1 MQDTD
6 RRAVKMG
13 LGAVMLWSTVATA
26 FSLSLQ
32 YLAPLQLVTL
42 ATAVS
47 WCFFAIRLSSSER
60 WQAMRATSPKARAT
74 GLLVGWLNPGLYYL
88 VLFAAYD
95 RLPAQEAM
103 AINYS
108 WGITL
113 ALLAAPLLRQ
123 RLSSGALLAACIS
136 YGGIVVIATR
146 GAPLSLD
153 FAQPLGVGLA
163 LLSTL
168 LWSLYWVINTRLSL
182 DPEVNLFL
190 NFSGALPLL
199 LALLWLSDT
208 PFPTVWQGWAGGLYV
223 GLFEMGIAFV
233 LDGRDESDHLHLAD
247 FQPDLFIAPAVA
259 GADLGDRWG
268 ASQSHYA
275 DRLNADPLRALAAA
289 SGRILN
295 SLPVRAGSLLA
306 PREQLRPAHHDQ
318 AVVWPC
324 CAPHR

>member
-32 YLAPLQLVTL
+32 YLTPLQLVTL
-42 ATAVS
+42 ATTVS
-47 WCFFAIRLSSSER
+47 WCFFAFRLSSNER
-60 WQAMRATSPKARAT
+60 WRNLQATSHKARAT
-74 GLLVGWLNPGLYYL
+74 GLLVGGLNPGLYYL
-88 VLFAAYD
+88 VLFAAYA

-233 LDGRDESDHLHLAD
+233 LWMGAMKATTSTLRISSLIFLSPPLSLVLIWVIAGEPVKATTLTGLILILLGLWLQRRAES
-247 FQPDLFIAPAVA
+247 
-259 GADLGDRWG
+259 
-268 ASQSHYA
+268 
-275 DRLNADPLRALAAA
+275 
-289 SGRILN
+289 
-295 SLPVRAGSLLA
+295 
-306 PREQLRPAHHDQ
+306 
-318 AVVWPC
+318 
-324 CAPHR
+324 

>member
-26 FSLSLQ
+26 FSLSLD
-32 YLAPLQLVTL
+32 YLTPLQLLTL
-42 ATAVS
+42 AAVVS
-47 WCFFAIRLSSSER
+47 WCFFAVRLSSPER
-60 WQAMRATSPKARAT
+60 RQALWAASSTARAT

-95 RLPAQEAM
+95 QLPAQEAM

-136 YGGIVVIATR
+136 YSGIVVIATR
-146 GAPLSLD
+146 GAPLSLE

-199 LALLWLSDT
+199 LALLWWSDT
-208 PFPTVWQGWAGGLYV
+208 PFPAVWQGWAGGLYV
-223 GLFEMGIAFV
+223 GLFEMGLAFV
-233 LDGRDESDHLHLAD
+233 LWMGAMKTTTSTLRISSLIFLSPPLSLVLIWVIAGEPVKAYTLIGLVLILFGLWLQRRAES
-247 FQPDLFIAPAVA
+247 
-259 GADLGDRWG
+259 
-268 ASQSHYA
+268 
-275 DRLNADPLRALAAA
+275 
-289 SGRILN
+289 
-295 SLPVRAGSLLA
+295 
-306 PREQLRPAHHDQ
+306 
-318 AVVWPC
+318 
-324 CAPHR
+324 

>member
-32 YLAPLQLVTL
+32 YLTPLQLVTL
-42 ATAVS
+42 ATVVS
-47 WCFFAIRLSSSER
+47 WCFFAIRLSAPERRSALRVTSS
-60 WQAMRATSPKARAT
+60 KARAT

-95 RLPAQEAM
+95 QLPAQEAM

-123 RLSSGALLAACIS
+123 RLSAGALLAACIS
-136 YGGIVVIATR
+136 YSGILVIATR

-153 FAQPLGVGLA
+153 FAEPLGVGLA

-190 NFSGALPLL
+190 NFTGALPLL
-199 LALLWLSDT
+199 LALLWWSDT
-208 PFPTVWQGWAGGLYV
+208 PFPALWQGWAGGLYV
-223 GLFEMGIAFV
+223 GLFEMGLAFV
-233 LDGRDESDHLHLAD
+233 LWMGAMKATTSTLRISSLIFLSPPLSLVLIWVIAGEPVKATTLIGLMLILFGLWLQRRAES
-247 FQPDLFIAPAVA
+247 
-259 GADLGDRWG
+259 
-268 ASQSHYA
+268 
-275 DRLNADPLRALAAA
+275 
-289 SGRILN
+289 
-295 SLPVRAGSLLA
+295 
-306 PREQLRPAHHDQ
+306 
-318 AVVWPC
+318 
-324 CAPHR
+324 

>member
-6 RRAVKMG
+6 RRAVKLG

-32 YLAPLQLVTL
+32 YLTPLQLVTL
-42 ATAVS
+42 ATVIS
-47 WCFFAIRLSSSER
+47 WCFFAIRLSATER
-60 WQAMRATSPKARAT
+60 RSALRVTSYKARAT

-123 RLSSGALLAACIS
+123 RLSAGALLAACIS
-136 YGGIVVIATR
+136 YGGILVIATR

-163 LLSTL
+163 LLSTV

-199 LALLWLSDT
+199 LALLWWSNT
-208 PFPTVWQGWAGGLYV
+208 PFPTSWQGWAGGLYV
-223 GLFEMGIAFV
+223 GLF
-233 LDGRDESDHLHLAD
+233 
-247 FQPDLFIAPAVA
+247 
-259 GADLGDRWG
+259 
-268 ASQSHYA
+268 
-275 DRLNADPLRALAAA
+275 
-289 SGRILN
+289 
-295 SLPVRAGSLLA
+295 
-306 PREQLRPAHHDQ
+306 
-318 AVVWPC
+318 
-324 CAPHR
+324 

>member
-26 FSLSLQ
+26 FSLSLE
-32 YLAPLQLVTL
+32 YLTPLQLVTL
-42 ATAVS
+42 ATVVS
-47 WCFFAIRLSSSER
+47 WCFFAVRLSSAER
-60 WQAMRATSPKARAT
+60 RGALRAASPKARAT

-136 YGGIVVIATR
+136 YSGIVVIATR

-199 LALLWLSDT
+199 LALLWSSDT
-208 PFPTVWQGWAGGLYV
+208 PFPAVWQGWAGGLYV
-223 GLFEMGIAFV
+223 GLFEMGLAFV
-233 LDGRDESDHLHLAD
+233 LWMGAMKATTSTLRISSLIFLSPPLSLVLIWVIAGEPVKAYTLIGLVLILFGLWLQRRAES
-247 FQPDLFIAPAVA
+247 
-259 GADLGDRWG
+259 
-268 ASQSHYA
+268 
-275 DRLNADPLRALAAA
+275 
-289 SGRILN
+289 
-295 SLPVRAGSLLA
+295 
-306 PREQLRPAHHDQ
+306 
-318 AVVWPC
+318 
-324 CAPHR
+324 

>member
-6 RRAVKMG
+6 RRAVKLG

-32 YLAPLQLVTL
+32 YLTPLQLVTL
-42 ATAVS
+42 ATVIS
-47 WCFFAIRLSSSER
+47 WCFFAIRLSAPERRSALRVTSSR
-60 WQAMRATSPKARAT
+60 ARAT
-74 GLLVGWLNPGLYYL
+74 GLLLGWLNPGLYYL

-123 RLSSGALLAACIS
+123 RLSAGALLAACIS
-136 YGGIVVIATR
+136 YGGILVIATR

-163 LLSTL
+163 LLSTV

-199 LALLWLSDT
+199 LALLWWSNT
-208 PFPTVWQGWAGGLYV
+208 PFPTLWQGWVGGLYV
-223 GLFEMGIAFV
+223 GLFEMGLAFV
-233 LDGRDESDHLHLAD
+233 LWMGAMKATTSTLRISSLIFLSPPLSLVLIWVIAGEPVKAYTLIGLVLILFGLWLQRRAES
-247 FQPDLFIAPAVA
+247 
-259 GADLGDRWG
+259 
-268 ASQSHYA
+268 
-275 DRLNADPLRALAAA
+275 
-289 SGRILN
+289 
-295 SLPVRAGSLLA
+295 
-306 PREQLRPAHHDQ
+306 
-318 AVVWPC
+318 
-324 CAPHR
+324 

>member
-6 RRAVKMG
+6 RRAVKLG

-32 YLAPLQLVTL
+32 YLTPLQLVTL
-42 ATAVS
+42 ATVIS
-47 WCFFAIRLSSSER
+47 WCFFAIRLSAPERRSALRVTSSR
-60 WQAMRATSPKARAT
+60 ARAT
-74 GLLVGWLNPGLYYL
+74 GLLLGWLNPGLYYL

-123 RLSSGALLAACIS
+123 HLSAGALLAACIS
-136 YGGIVVIATR
+136 YGGILVIATR

-163 LLSTL
+163 LLSTV

-199 LALLWLSDT
+199 LALLWWSNT
-208 PFPTVWQGWAGGLYV
+208 PFPTLWQGWAGGLYV

-233 LDGRDESDHLHLAD
+233 LWMGAMKATTSTLRISSLIFLSPPLSLVLIRVIAGEPVKAYTLIGLVLILFGLWLQRRAES
-247 FQPDLFIAPAVA
+247 
-259 GADLGDRWG
+259 
-268 ASQSHYA
+268 
-275 DRLNADPLRALAAA
+275 
-289 SGRILN
+289 
-295 SLPVRAGSLLA
+295 
-306 PREQLRPAHHDQ
+306 
-318 AVVWPC
+318 
-324 CAPHR
+324 

>member
-6 RRAVKMG
+6 RRAVKLG

-32 YLAPLQLVTL
+32 YLTPLQLVTL
-42 ATAVS
+42 ATIIS
-47 WCFFAIRLSSSER
+47 WCFFAIRLSATERRSALRVTSS
-60 WQAMRATSPKARAT
+60 KARAT

-123 RLSSGALLAACIS
+123 RLSAGALLAACIS
-136 YGGIVVIATR
+136 YSGILVIATR

-163 LLSTL
+163 LLSTV

-199 LALLWLSDT
+199 LALLWWSNT
-208 PFPTVWQGWAGGLYV
+208 PFPTLWQGWAGGLYV
-223 GLFEMGIAFV
+223 GLFEMGLAFV
-233 LDGRDESDHLHLAD
+233 LWMGAMKATTSTLRISSLIFLS
-247 FQPDLFIAPAVA
+247 PPLSLVLIWVIAGEPVKAYTLIGLVLIL
-259 GADLGDRWG
+259 LGLWLQR
-268 ASQSHYA
+268 
-275 DRLNADPLRALAAA
+275 RAE
-289 SGRILN
+289 
-295 SLPVRAGSLLA
+295 P
-306 PREQLRPAHHDQ
+306 
-318 AVVWPC
+318 
-324 CAPHR
+324 

>member
-1 MQDTD
+1 
-6 RRAVKMG
+6 
-13 LGAVMLWSTVATA
+13 
-26 FSLSLQ
+26 
-32 YLAPLQLVTL
+32 
-42 ATAVS
+42 
-47 WCFFAIRLSSSER
+47 
-60 WQAMRATSPKARAT
+60 
-74 GLLVGWLNPGLYYL
+74 
-88 VLFAAYD
+88 
-95 RLPAQEAM
+95 M

-136 YGGIVVIATR
+136 YVGIVVIATR

-233 LDGRDESDHLHLAD
+233 LWMGAMKATTSTLRISSLIFLSPPLSLLLIWVIAGEPVQAYTLFGLA
-247 FQPDLFIAPAVA
+247 L
-259 GADLGDRWG
+259 
-268 ASQSHYA
+268 
-275 DRLNADPLRALAAA
+275 
-289 SGRILN
+289 ILIG
-295 SLPVRAGSLLA
+295 LWLQRRAGS
-306 PREQLRPAHHDQ
+306 
-318 AVVWPC
+318 
-324 CAPHR
+324 

>member
-26 FSLSLQ
+26 FSLSLD
-32 YLAPLQLVTL
+32 YLTPLQLVTL
-42 ATAVS
+42 ATIVS
-47 WCFFAIRLSSSER
+47 WCFFAARLGSPAR
-60 WQAMRATSPKARAT
+60 WTSLRATSSKERIT
-74 GLLVGWLNPGLYYL
+74 SLLMGWLNPGLYYL

-95 RLPAQEAM
+95 QLPAQEAM

-113 ALLAAPLLRQ
+113 ALIAAPLLRQ
-123 RLSSGALLAACIS
+123 RLTPGALLAACIS
-136 YGGIVVIATR
+136 YSGIVVIATR
-146 GAPLSLD
+146 GAPLSLE

-199 LALLWLSDT
+199 LALLWWSDT
-208 PFPTVWQGWAGGLYV
+208 PFPAVWQGWAGGLYV
-223 GLFEMGIAFV
+223 GLFEMGLAFV
-233 LDGRDESDHLHLAD
+233 LWMGAMKATTSTLRISSLIFLSPPLSLVLIWVIAGEPVKATTLIGLVLILFGLWLQRRAES
-247 FQPDLFIAPAVA
+247 
-259 GADLGDRWG
+259 
-268 ASQSHYA
+268 
-275 DRLNADPLRALAAA
+275 
-289 SGRILN
+289 
-295 SLPVRAGSLLA
+295 
-306 PREQLRPAHHDQ
+306 
-318 AVVWPC
+318 
-324 CAPHR
+324 

>member
-6 RRAVKMG
+6 RRAVKLG

-32 YLAPLQLVTL
+32 YLTPLQLVTL
-42 ATAVS
+42 ATVIS
-47 WCFFAIRLSSSER
+47 WCFFAIRLSATER
-60 WQAMRATSPKARAT
+60 RSALRVTSYKARAT

-123 RLSSGALLAACIS
+123 RLSAGALLAACIS
-136 YGGIVVIATR
+136 YSGILVIATR

-163 LLSTL
+163 LLSTV

-199 LALLWLSDT
+199 LALLWWSST
-208 PFPTVWQGWAGGLYV
+208 PFPTLWQGWAGGLYV
-223 GLFEMGIAFV
+223 GLFEMGLAFV
-233 LDGRDESDHLHLAD
+233 LWMGAMKATTSTLRISSLIFLSPPLSLVLIWVITGEPVKAYTLVGLVLILFGLYLQRRAES
-247 FQPDLFIAPAVA
+247 
-259 GADLGDRWG
+259 
-268 ASQSHYA
+268 
-275 DRLNADPLRALAAA
+275 
-289 SGRILN
+289 
-295 SLPVRAGSLLA
+295 
-306 PREQLRPAHHDQ
+306 
-318 AVVWPC
+318 
-324 CAPHR
+324 

>member
-6 RRAVKMG
+6 RRAVKLG

-32 YLAPLQLVTL
+32 YLTPLQLVTL
-42 ATAVS
+42 ATVIS
-47 WCFFAIRLSSSER
+47 WCFFAIRLSAPERRSALRVTSS
-60 WQAMRATSPKARAT
+60 KARAT

-123 RLSSGALLAACIS
+123 RLSAGALLAACIS
-136 YGGIVVIATR
+136 YGGILVIATR

-163 LLSTL
+163 LLSTV

-199 LALLWLSDT
+199 LALLWWSNT
-208 PFPTVWQGWAGGLYV
+208 PFPTLWQGWAGGLYV
-223 GLFEMGIAFV
+223 GLFEMGLAFV
-233 LDGRDESDHLHLAD
+233 LWMGAMKATTSTLRISSLIFLSPPLSLVLIWVIAGEPVKAYTLIGLVLILLGLWLQRRAES
-247 FQPDLFIAPAVA
+247 
-259 GADLGDRWG
+259 
-268 ASQSHYA
+268 
-275 DRLNADPLRALAAA
+275 
-289 SGRILN
+289 
-295 SLPVRAGSLLA
+295 
-306 PREQLRPAHHDQ
+306 
-318 AVVWPC
+318 
-324 CAPHR
+324 

>member
-1 MQDTD
+1 MEDTD
-6 RRAVKMG
+6 RRAVKLG

-32 YLAPLQLVTL
+32 YLTPLQLVTL
-42 ATAVS
+42 ATFFS
-47 WCFFAIRLSSSER
+47 WCFFAIRLSAPER
-60 WQAMRATSPKARAT
+60 WSALRVTSSKARAT

-136 YGGIVVIATR
+136 YSGIVVIATR

-199 LALLWLSDT
+199 LALLWWSGT
-208 PFPTVWQGWAGGLYV
+208 PFPALWQGWAGGLYV
-223 GLFEMGIAFV
+223 GLFEMGLAFV
-233 LDGRDESDHLHLAD
+233 LWMGAMKATNSTLRISSLIFLSPPLSLVLIWVIAGEPVKATTLIGLMLILFGLWLQRRAES
-247 FQPDLFIAPAVA
+247 
-259 GADLGDRWG
+259 
-268 ASQSHYA
+268 
-275 DRLNADPLRALAAA
+275 
-289 SGRILN
+289 
-295 SLPVRAGSLLA
+295 
-306 PREQLRPAHHDQ
+306 
-318 AVVWPC
+318 
-324 CAPHR
+324 